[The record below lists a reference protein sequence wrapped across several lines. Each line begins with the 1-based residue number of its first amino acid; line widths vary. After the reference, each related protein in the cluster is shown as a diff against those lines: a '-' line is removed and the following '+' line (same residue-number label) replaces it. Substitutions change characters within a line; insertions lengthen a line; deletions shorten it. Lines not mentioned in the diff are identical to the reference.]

1 MTSQEPTMLKKNMKQ
16 RGATMVEYALII
28 VAVAL
33 VAYVGAEALG
43 LSLKS
48 KFSSIASCVGS

>member
-1 MTSQEPTMLKKNMKQ
+1 MTSKNIKKQ

-33 VAYVGAEALG
+33 VAYGGAQLLG
-43 LSLKS
+43 NSVS
-48 KFSSIASCVGS
+48 AKFSAIATSVGS

>member
-1 MTSQEPTMLKKNMKQ
+1 MLKKNMKQ

-33 VAYVGAEALG
+33 VAYADAQILG
-43 LSLKS
+43 NSVS
-48 KFSSIASCVGS
+48 AKFTGIASSIGT